1 MMNITNTLC
10 GCKPYQIININLAL
24 NNINDIKIYNDCDE
38 EYNLNSLQYS
48 YSVDSLCWSCYVSYN
63 DFLTNTIDL
72 QTDFYIRIKVQGE
85 IKSILLNNQ
94 SFYDYSTQLDSSF
107 NFTYCD
113 SSSSS
118 NVYNPYNNMDCAIS
132 LYQNLSNT
140 VSCIVGIP
148 IYYFKLSPNI
158 GSKDITFKEY
168 ALMDVSAV
176 KQIKLIIPDGQMPS
190 SKPEFAD
197 FGLEWQ
203 SDWETE
209 IPKQM
214 FATAFG
220 PTVQPTEGDLI
231 YIPMMKRMW
240 MVNEAYEEKK
250 DAFMWVATTF
260 KVTLVKYQEKG
271 SVDLKDTESLVNSF
285 VKNKYEDIFG
295 DNDEDT
301 RGSGEE
307 FNSAPISAQDNL
319 LPIYESD
326 AQRKYVSC
334 EGIDIK
340 DESTYYKGTVISDKT
355 YFYTNMTLQK
365 KIIYQ
370 QKFCGTNGTLS
381 FIIKPQSIDIYNGT
395 LITIGKLKIDIKQN
409 AQNTEL
415 KVNKS
420 PRRLKLI
427 LENTK
432 TYFVFL
438 RWSKDLKIVEFSSA
452 EYTYPESIPIY
463 KVQPGNYYYDIDNL
477 KTTSDKWS
485 IEYSISNKTD
495 IILNGFLGSITNI
508 KLFNSY
514 NDNISEILQMY
525 PTNNTMIINDTA
537 RNILGLDGLKTR

>member
-24 NNINDIKIYNDCDE
+24 NNLNDIKIYNECDE
-38 EYNLNSLQYS
+38 EYDLNNLQYS
-48 YSVDSLCWSCYVSYN
+48 YSLDSLCWSCYVTYN

-72 QTDFYIRIKVQGE
+72 QTDFYVRIKVQGE
-85 IKSILLNNQ
+85 IKKIILNNQ
-94 SFYDYSTQLDSSF
+94 NFYDYSTQLDSAF

-113 SSSSS
+113 TVSSS
-118 NVYNPYNNMDCAIS
+118 NVYNPYANMDCAIS

-140 VSCIVGIP
+140 VACIIGIP

-168 ALMDVSAV
+168 ALMDVSSV
-176 KQIKLIIPDGQMPS
+176 KQIKLIVQDGQMPS

-209 IPKQM
+209 ISKQM

-220 PTVQPTEGDLI
+220 PTAQPTEGDLI

-271 SVDLKDTESLVNSF
+271 SVDLGETEELVNSF
-285 VKNKYEDIFG
+285 VKNKYDDIFG
-295 DNDEDT
+295 DNEEDT

-340 DESTYYKGTVISDKT
+340 DDSTYYKGTVISDKV
-355 YFYTNMTLQK
+355 YLYTNITLQK

-370 QKFCGTNGTLS
+370 QKFCGTNGTIS
-381 FIIKPQSIDIYNGT
+381 FIIKPQAINNYNGT
-395 LITIGKLKIDIKQN
+395 LLEIGKFKLEIKQTVN
-409 AQNTEL
+409 NTEI
-415 KVNKS
+415 KFNKS
-420 PRRLKLI
+420 RKMKITLDNMKY
-427 LENTK
+427 
-432 TYFVFL
+432 YFVFF
-438 RWSKDLKIVEFSSA
+438 RWSKDLKIAELSAA
-452 EYTYPESIPIY
+452 EYKWPESIPLY
-463 KVQPGNYYYDIDNL
+463 KLQSGNFYYDIDNMI
-477 KTTSDKWS
+477 TISDKWS
-485 IEYSISNKTD
+485 IEYIIFNKEN
-495 IILNGFLGSITNI
+495 IILNCFLGSITNI
-508 KLFNSY
+508 KVFNSY

-525 PTNNTMIINDTA
+525 PTNNTLIVNDTA

>member
-1 MMNITNTLC
+1 MNITNTLC

-24 NNINDIKIYNDCDE
+24 NNLNNIKIYNDCEE
-38 EYNLNSLQYS
+38 EYNLNNLQYS
-48 YSVDSLCWSCYVSYN
+48 YSLDSLCWSCYISYN

-72 QTDFYIRIKVQGE
+72 QTDFYVRIKVQGE
-85 IKSILLNNQ
+85 IKKILLNDQN
-94 SFYDYSTQLDSSF
+94 FYDYSTQLDSSF

-113 SSSSS
+113 TTQSS
-118 NVYNPYNNMDCAIS
+118 NVYNPYANMDCAIS

-140 VSCIVGIP
+140 VACIVGIP
-148 IYYFKLSPNI
+148 IYYFKLSPNV

-168 ALMDVSAV
+168 ALMDVAAV
-176 KQIKLIIPDGQMPS
+176 KQIKLIVQDGQMPS

-209 IPKQM
+209 ISKQM

-220 PTVQPTEGDLI
+220 PTAQPTEGDLI
-231 YIPMMKRMW
+231 YIPIMKRMW
-240 MVNEAYEEKK
+240 MVNEAYEEKR
-250 DAFMWVATTF
+250 DGFMWVATTF

-271 SVDLKDTESLVNSF
+271 SVNLGDTEELVNSF
-285 VKNKYEDIFG
+285 VKNKYDDIFG

-334 EGIDIK
+334 EGIEIK
-340 DESTYYKGTVISDKT
+340 DESTYYKGTVISDKV
-355 YFYTNMTLQK
+355 YLYTNMTLQK
-365 KIIYQ
+365 KIVYQ
-370 QKFCGTNGTLS
+370 QKFCGNNGTLS
-381 FIIKPQSIDIYNGT
+381 FIIKPQAINEYNGS
-395 LITIGKLKIDIKQN
+395 LISLGRFKIEIKQN
-409 AQNTEL
+409 IQKTEL
-415 KVNKS
+415 KLNKS
-420 PRRLKLI
+420 KKLKLI
-427 LENTK
+427 LDNAK
-432 TYFVFL
+432 YYFVFL
-438 RWSKDLKIVEFSSA
+438 RWSKDLKIVEFSAA
-452 EYTYPESIPIY
+452 EYTWPQEMPLY
-463 KVQPGNYYYDIDNL
+463 KVQSGNYYYDIDNL
-477 KTTSDKWS
+477 QTISDKWT

-495 IILNGFLGSITNI
+495 VILNGFLGSITNI

-525 PTNNTMIINDTA
+525 PTNNTLIINDTS

>member
-1 MMNITNTLC
+1 MNITNTLC

-24 NNINDIKIYNDCDE
+24 NNLNNIKIYNDCNE
-38 EYNLNSLQYS
+38 EYDLSTLQYS
-48 YSVDSLCWSCYVSYN
+48 YSLDSLCWSCYIDYN
-63 DFLTNTIDL
+63 DFLINTIDL
-72 QTDFYIRIKVQGE
+72 QTDFYVRIKVQGE
-85 IKSILLNNQ
+85 IKSILLNDQ

-113 SSSSS
+113 TTSSS

-140 VSCIVGIP
+140 VACIVGVP
-148 IYYFKLSPNI
+148 IYYFKLSPNA

-168 ALMDVSAV
+168 ALMDVAAV
-176 KQIKLIIPDGQMPS
+176 KQIKLIVQDGQMPS

-209 IPKQM
+209 ISKQM

-220 PTVQPTEGDLI
+220 PTAQPTEGDLI

-250 DAFMWVATTF
+250 DSFMWVATTF

-271 SVDLKDTESLVNSF
+271 SVNLGDTEQLVNSF

-340 DESTYYKGTVISDKT
+340 DESTYYKGTVISDKV
-355 YFYTNMTLQK
+355 YLYTNMTLQK

-370 QKFCGTNGTLS
+370 QKYCGDNGTLS
-381 FIIKPQSIDIYNGT
+381 FIIKPQAIDNYNGT
-395 LITIGKLKIDIKQN
+395 LLSIGRFKIDIKQN
-409 AQNTEL
+409 AYIAEL

-420 PRRLKLI
+420 KKLKLT

-432 TYFVFL
+432 YYFIFL
-438 RWSKDLKIVEFSSA
+438 RWSKDLKIVEFSAA
-452 EYTYPESIPIY
+452 EYTWPQEIPIY
-463 KVQPGNYYYDIDNL
+463 KIQSGNYYYDIDNRQ
-477 KTTSDKWS
+477 TISDKWT
-485 IEYSISNKTD
+485 IEYSITNKTD
-495 IILNGFLGSITNI
+495 IMLNGFLGSITNI

-525 PTNNTMIINDTA
+525 PTNNTLIINDTA

>member
-24 NNINDIKIYNDCDE
+24 NNLNNIKIYNDCDE
-38 EYNLNSLQYS
+38 EYDLNSLQYS
-48 YSVDSLCWSCYVSYN
+48 YSVDSLCWSCYISYN
-63 DFLTNTIDL
+63 DFLTNTLDL
-72 QTDFYIRIKVQGE
+72 QTDFYVRIKVQGE

-94 SFYDYSTQLDSSF
+94 AFYDYSTQLDSSF

-220 PTVQPTEGDLI
+220 PTAQPTEGDLI

-240 MVNEAYEEKK
+240 MINEAYEEKK

-295 DNDEDT
+295 NNDEDT

-307 FNSAPISAQDNL
+307 FNSAPVSAQDNL

-340 DESTYYKGTVISDKT
+340 DESTYYKGTVISDKM

-365 KIIYQ
+365 KIVYQ

-477 KTTSDKWS
+477 KTTSDKWN